1 MERRV
6 QCLERIVREQQQE
19 MERLIGI
26 VLQSNTGL
34 VQPDFQHA
42 ALTAS
47 ANQNFYFHDEII
59 QPVAATRKQPI
70 AATAKSPTP
79 IAPSWEN
86 QVSEARFVDVNSKVQ
101 KGVHSF
107 TRALP
112 VTHVKS
118 KTKAMNRVPLK
129 HSRAVNAVSILY
141 LRYAII
147 ATPRI
152 RVTTD

>member
-26 VLQSNTGL
+26 VLQSNAGL
-34 VQPDFQHA
+34 VQPDFQHVP
-42 ALTAS
+42 LTAS

-59 QPVAATRKQPI
+59 QPVAPARKQTP
-70 AATAKSPTP
+70 AVAVKSPTP
-79 IAPSWEN
+79 IAPSWEA
-86 QVSEARFVDVNSKVQ
+86 QVSGASFVDIKGKVQ

-129 HSRAVNAVSILY
+129 HSRAVNAVSLAFFKM
-141 LRYAII
+141 R
-147 ATPRI
+147 
-152 RVTTD
+152 